1 MVIKNEKANWSANQ
15 SAEKNEKI
23 THRDY
28 ITALPVLKETVE
40 IYVEDFEKLVRSD
53 TKMMIL
59 TELFENKA
67 TVTQDVLF
75 TILGVGGKKKDNG
88 YRRWLEEKR

>member
-28 ITALPVLKETVE
+28 ITAFPVLKETIE
-40 IYVEDFEKLVRSD
+40 IPVDEYENLIRSETKLLLLTDMLEKS
-53 TKMMIL
+53 
-59 TELFENKA
+59 ENI
-67 TVTQDVLF
+67 TLGDVS
-75 TILGVGGKKKDNG
+75 IMLGIN
-88 YRRWLEEKR
+88 RRKY

>member
-15 SAEKNEKI
+15 SAEKNDTI

-28 ITALPVLKETVE
+28 ITAFPVLKETVE
-40 IYVEDFEKLVRSD
+40 IYVDDFENLVRSD

-75 TILGVGGKKKDNG
+75 TILGV
-88 YRRWLEEKR
+88 EKGRK

>member
-15 SAEKNEKI
+15 SAEKNDII

-40 IYVEDFEKLVRSD
+40 IYVDDFENLVRSD

-75 TILGVGGKKKDNG
+75 TILGVGKGDK
-88 YRRWLEEKR
+88 

>member
-15 SAEKNEKI
+15 SAEKNDTI

-40 IYVEDFEKLVRSD
+40 IYVDDFENLVRSD

-59 TELFENKA
+59 TELFENKS

-75 TILGVGGKKKDNG
+75 TILGV
-88 YRRWLEEKR
+88 EKGRK

>member
-1 MVIKNEKANWSANQ
+1 MVTKNEKANWSANQ
-15 SAEKNEKI
+15 SAEKNDTI

-40 IYVEDFEKLVRSD
+40 IYVDDFENLVRSD

-75 TILGVGGKKKDNG
+75 TILGV
-88 YRRWLEEKR
+88 EKGRK

>member
-1 MVIKNEKANWSANQ
+1 MKKPTGPPTSQPKKNE
-15 SAEKNEKI
+15 I
-23 THRDY
+23 PIHRDY

-40 IYVEDFEKLVRSD
+40 IYVDDFENLVRSD

-59 TELFENKA
+59 TELFENKS

-75 TILGVGGKKKDNG
+75 TIIGVGGKKKDNG
-88 YRRWLEEKR
+88 

>member
-15 SAEKNEKI
+15 SSKDENNFQKQ
-23 THRDY
+23 Y
-28 ITALPVLKETVE
+28 ITAFPVGKDTVE
-40 IYVEDFEKLVRSD
+40 IYVEDFENLVRSD

-75 TILGVGGKKKDNG
+75 TILGV
-88 YRRWLEEKR
+88 EKGRK

>member
-1 MVIKNEKANWSANQ
+1 MVIKNEKANWLADQ

-40 IYVEDFEKLVRSD
+40 IYVEDFENLVRSD

-75 TILGVGGKKKDNG
+75 TILGV
-88 YRRWLEEKR
+88 EKGRK

>member
-1 MVIKNEKANWSANQ
+1 MAIKNEKANWSANQ
-15 SAEKNEKI
+15 SAEKNDTI

-40 IYVEDFEKLVRSD
+40 IYVDDFENLVRSD

-75 TILGVGGKKKDNG
+75 TILGV
-88 YRRWLEEKR
+88 EKGRK

>member
-1 MVIKNEKANWSANQ
+1 MIIKNEKANWSANQ
-15 SAEKNEKI
+15 SAEKNDTI
-23 THRDY
+23 THRDC

-40 IYVEDFEKLVRSD
+40 IYVDDFENLVRSD

-59 TELFENKA
+59 TELFENKS

-75 TILGVGGKKKDNG
+75 TILGV
-88 YRRWLEEKR
+88 EKGRK

>member
-1 MVIKNEKANWSANQ
+1 MKNRRNDEWVDEFAYKIALSALCVCIGILD
-15 SAEKNEKI
+15 A
-23 THRDY
+23 
-28 ITALPVLKETVE
+28 
-40 IYVEDFEKLVRSD
+40 

-75 TILGVGGKKKDNG
+75 TILGVGWKKKDNG
-88 YRRWLEEKR
+88 

>member
-1 MVIKNEKANWSANQ
+1 MSIRNEKADRSANQ

-28 ITALPVLKETVE
+28 TTALPVLKETVE
-40 IYVEDFEKLVRSD
+40 IYVDDFENLVRSD

-75 TILGVGGKKKDNG
+75 TILGVGKGDK
-88 YRRWLEEKR
+88 

>member
-15 SAEKNEKI
+15 SAEKNDTI

-40 IYVEDFEKLVRSD
+40 IYVDDFSNLVRSD

-75 TILGVGGKKKDNG
+75 TILGV
-88 YRRWLEEKR
+88 EKGRK

>member
-15 SAEKNEKI
+15 SAEKNDTI

-40 IYVEDFEKLVRSD
+40 IYVDDFENLVRSD

-75 TILGVGGKKKDNG
+75 TILGV
-88 YRRWLEEKR
+88 EKGRK

>member
-28 ITALPVLKETVE
+28 ITALPVLK
-40 IYVEDFEKLVRSD
+40 DC
-53 TKMMIL
+53 
-59 TELFENKA
+59 
-67 TVTQDVLF
+67 
-75 TILGVGGKKKDNG
+75 
-88 YRRWLEEKR
+88 

>member
-15 SAEKNEKI
+15 SAEKNDTI

-40 IYVEDFEKLVRSD
+40 IYVDDFENLVRSD
-53 TKMMIL
+53 TKMMTL

-75 TILGVGGKKKDNG
+75 TILGV
-88 YRRWLEEKR
+88 EKGRK

>member
-1 MVIKNEKANWSANQ
+1 MVSKNEKANWSANQ
-15 SAEKNEKI
+15 SAEKNDTI

-40 IYVEDFEKLVRSD
+40 IYVDDFENLVRSD

-75 TILGVGGKKKDNG
+75 TILGV
-88 YRRWLEEKR
+88 EKGRK

>member
-15 SAEKNEKI
+15 SAEKNKKI

-28 ITALPVLKETVE
+28 ITAFPVLKETVE
-40 IYVEDFEKLVRSD
+40 IYVDDFENLVRSD

-75 TILGVGGKKKDNG
+75 TILGV
-88 YRRWLEEKR
+88 EK

>member
-1 MVIKNEKANWSANQ
+1 MVIKNEKANQ

-40 IYVEDFEKLVRSD
+40 IYVEDFENLVRSD

-75 TILGVGGKKKDNG
+75 TILGVGWKKKDNG
-88 YRRWLEEKR
+88 

>member
-40 IYVEDFEKLVRSD
+40 IYVDDFENLVRSD

-75 TILGVGGKKKDNG
+75 TILGVGGKKD
-88 YRRWLEEKR
+88 KR

>member
-1 MVIKNEKANWSANQ
+1 MITRNEKADRSANQ
-15 SAEKNEKI
+15 SATNEI
-23 THRDY
+23 PIHRDY

-40 IYVEDFEKLVRSD
+40 IYVDDFENLVRSD

-75 TILGVGGKKKDNG
+75 TILGLGGRKARDDRG
-88 YRRWLEEKR
+88 

>member
-1 MVIKNEKANWSANQ
+1 MIIKNEKANWSANQ
-15 SAEKNEKI
+15 SAEKNEI
-23 THRDY
+23 PIHRDY

-40 IYVEDFEKLVRSD
+40 IYVDDFENLVRSD

-75 TILGVGGKKKDNG
+75 TILGVGKGDKGDK
-88 YRRWLEEKR
+88 

>member
-15 SAEKNEKI
+15 SAEKNEI
-23 THRDY
+23 PIHCDY

-40 IYVEDFEKLVRSD
+40 IYVDDFENLVRSD

-75 TILGVGGKKKDNG
+75 TIFGV
-88 YRRWLEEKR
+88 EKGRK

>member
-75 TILGVGGKKKDNG
+75 TILGV
-88 YRRWLEEKR
+88 